1 MIDVADS
8 EVEVVSNGG
17 EVEVASAG
25 VVEEPLL
32 SAEDATKLTIAI
44 SETTETLWGLLYLA
58 WKREAHRALGLAT
71 WGEYL
76 DKYFSGSRSAAY
88 SLLAQG
94 TVINAITEVA
104 PEGTEV
110 FISQAKA
117 KMLKK
122 ALDDFIPTLK
132 KRVEG
137 KSPEEA
143 EQEIQEAIDEQL
155 EQIKEDKKALQAQ
168 RAEEEQKNLEAK
180 QNMYEEAATQLIEQY
195 VEENGGYTVS
205 GLEEDENTDYD
216 DDIYYAEEPV
226 EEEPQYE
233 INRKAIAQR
242 NLYETIG
249 KASSLPEPKE
259 ALEIIPPERAV
270 KTHTE
275 LSDMAQKIHEIL
287 QAIEER
293 YSAALTRDNMT
304 N

>member
-1 MIDVADS
+1 MTLFEELFAVIDVADS

-122 ALDDFIPTLK
+122 ALTTLSPPSK
-132 KRVEG
+132 SVSKVRVPR
-137 KSPEEA
+137 KLSRRFRK
-143 EQEIQEAIDEQL
+143 QL
-155 EQIKEDKKALQAQ
+155 M
-168 RAEEEQKNLEAK
+168 N
-180 QNMYEEAATQLIEQY
+180 
-195 VEENGGYTVS
+195 S
-205 GLEEDENTDYD
+205 
-216 DDIYYAEEPV
+216 
-226 EEEPQYE
+226 
-233 INRKAIAQR
+233 
-242 NLYETIG
+242 
-249 KASSLPEPKE
+249 
-259 ALEIIPPERAV
+259 
-270 KTHTE
+270 
-275 LSDMAQKIHEIL
+275 
-287 QAIEER
+287 
-293 YSAALTRDNMT
+293 
-304 N
+304 

>member
-8 EVEVVSNGG
+8 EVEIVSNGG

-195 VEENGGYTVS
+195 VEENGGY
-205 GLEEDENTDYD
+205 D

-226 EEEPQYE
+226 EQEPQYE

-304 N
+304 H